1 MWGRRRQA
9 ARVVVLDEEDRVL
22 LLRARDPMDP
32 TKGSWWEIPG
42 GGIEGGEPSALA
54 AARELYEET
63 GIRSVEIGP
72 CVWQH
77 HARFVFAGMLF
88 DQDEHIHVA
97 RLNPGG
103 PRDPRAGYS
112 PAGLEALEAMAFQG
126 MRWWAVEEMQA
137 LVSEGGRIIPPW
149 LTVQL
154 PSYLASGPP
163 AQPLHLGELENLF

>member
-1 MWGRRRQA
+1 M
-9 ARVVVLDEEDRVL
+9 DEDDRVL

-32 TKGSWWEIPG
+32 SKGSWWELPG
-42 GGIEGGEPSALA
+42 GGIEWGEPSALA

-88 DQDEHIHVA
+88 DQDEYIHVA
-97 RLNPGG
+97 RLTGSG
-103 PRDPRAGYS
+103 AAGQVDIYS
-112 PAGLEALEAMAFQG
+112 PAGLEAFEAMAFQG
-126 MRWWAVEEMQA
+126 MRWWALDEMRA
-137 LVSEGGRIIPPW
+137 LTAEGGRIIPPW

-154 PSYLASGPP
+154 PSYLAGGPP
-163 AQPLHLGELENLF
+163 AQPVDLGDLESLF